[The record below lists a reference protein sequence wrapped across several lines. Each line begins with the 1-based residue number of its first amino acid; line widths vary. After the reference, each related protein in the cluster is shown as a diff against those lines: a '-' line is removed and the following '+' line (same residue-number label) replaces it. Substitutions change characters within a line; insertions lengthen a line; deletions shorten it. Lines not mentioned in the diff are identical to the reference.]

1 MREYQRKRN
10 NPYRLPHNLYMR
22 ALYMIRDYDRIKAD
36 RQEIYYASAVGDG
49 MPRGNAITSVTEN
62 KAVRLARLGEECDA
76 VEKALNH
83 IPPEYRKGVFDN
95 ICYGA
100 AYPITADYSTYS
112 RWRQR
117 FIYWV
122 AANLGQI

>member
-36 RQEIYYASAVGDG
+36 RQDVFFASPASDG
-49 MPRGNAITSVTEN
+49 QPRGNSITSTTEN
-62 KAVRLARLGEECDA
+62 KAVRLARLSEECEA
-76 VEKALNH
+76 VERALNH
-83 IPPEYRKGVFDN
+83 IPTEYRKGVFDN
-95 ICYGA
+95 ICYGSS
-100 AYPITADYSTYS
+100 YPSAADYSTYA

-122 AANLGQI
+122 AAHMGQI